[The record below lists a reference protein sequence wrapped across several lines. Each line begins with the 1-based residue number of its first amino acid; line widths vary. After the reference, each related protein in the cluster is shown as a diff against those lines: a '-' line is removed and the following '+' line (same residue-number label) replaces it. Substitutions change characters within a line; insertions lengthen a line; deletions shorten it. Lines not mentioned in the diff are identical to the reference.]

1 LRLLRWAA
9 GAVIVFLLAD
19 LGHSSAGTVRVESG
33 ANAFASLGA
42 LAVAALMGLCGA
54 YFTARR

>member
-1 LRLLRWAA
+1 LRRAV

-19 LGHSSAGTVRVESG
+19 LGHSSAGTVRVDAA
-33 ANAFASLGA
+33 ANVLASL
-42 LAVAALMGLCGA
+42 AALVIAAFMGLCGA